1 MLPEVL
7 GNPAIEIIQ
16 GDSYALKATIDKVN
30 NDLIKQV
37 IFTSNTL
44 GIQQDL
50 FYADGI
56 YILYFS
62 REDTAQMQPIA
73 GNYDLTVVFTNDKPK
88 TIVKNAPIRVI
99 GKNNKVDYN
108 G

>member
-1 MLPEVL
+1 MKK
-7 GNPAIEIIQ
+7 Q
-16 GDSYALKATIDKVN
+16 
-30 NDLIKQV
+30 DLIF
-37 IFTSNTL
+37 IADCETSYINEEQL
-44 GIQQDL
+44 SL
-50 FYADGI
+50 SENKRERYADGI